1 MPVGRESDRDTWK
14 QRDRG
19 SRLSWEVVLVWTR
32 KSDVGSRLGGTMV
45 PVGGCEASGRRTKD
59 ESGVQAQKMG
69 KLGGIYE
76 LGRTS
81 RQHIKKQRHHSAHKG
96 P

>member
-1 MPVGRESDRDTWK
+1 M
-14 QRDRG
+14 
-19 SRLSWEVVLVWTR
+19 
-32 KSDVGSRLGGTMV
+32 M
-45 PVGGCEASGRRTKD
+45 PVGGCEASGRRKTKD
-59 ESGVQAQKMG
+59 ESGSRAQKMG

-96 P
+96 LCSQGCGFSCGHVWM

>member
-1 MPVGRESDRDTWK
+1 
-14 QRDRG
+14 
-19 SRLSWEVVLVWTR
+19 
-32 KSDVGSRLGGTMV
+32 MV

>member
-1 MPVGRESDRDTWK
+1 M
-14 QRDRG
+14 
-19 SRLSWEVVLVWTR
+19 
-32 KSDVGSRLGGTMV
+32 M
-45 PVGGCEASGRRTKD
+45 PVGGCEASGRRRTKD
-59 ESGVQAQKMG
+59 ESGSRAQKMD

-96 P
+96 LCSQGCGFSCGHVWM